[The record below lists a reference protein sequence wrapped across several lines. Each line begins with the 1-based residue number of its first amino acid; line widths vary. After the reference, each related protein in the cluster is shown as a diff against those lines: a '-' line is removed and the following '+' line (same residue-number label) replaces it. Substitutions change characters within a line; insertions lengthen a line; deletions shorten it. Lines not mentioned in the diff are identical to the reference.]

1 MTPKKFECHPRGA
14 SDTDGMN
21 HAALLSQ
28 HRKVRLWPGLRLE
41 ICGKNADTQLTPDE
55 ALGLA
60 NSIVMQAREGLFQ
73 ATKSGAP
80 CPGLTARSNPDG
92 VTLGMWHDGVELV
105 TTLNHAQAEALA
117 NTITSRAGHLQI
129 TCPVRQFNSPAAS

>member
-1 MTPKKFECHPRGA
+1 MHHTRPSLVSPP
-14 SDTDGMN
+14 
-21 HAALLSQ
+21 
-28 HRKVRLWPGLRLE
+28 RKVRLWPGLRLE
-41 ICGKNADTQLTPDE
+41 LCEHSAEALLTPDE

-73 ATKSGAP
+73 ATKKGAP

-105 TTLNHAQAEALA
+105 ATLNHAQAEALA
-117 NTITSRAGHLQI
+117 NTITSRAGNLQI